1 MAELFPD
8 GVAWRNLADGSELR
22 LGDWQRQSNQ
32 LARGLRAR
40 RLIPGDRVALAIG
53 PDDPLTWLVSYMGIH
68 KAGLVALPLNTRL
81 ATAEM
86 LRILGHARPSVLLG
100 GATVLERHPG
110 LTSAVPLTATTG
122 EGDGHIPWQRLL
134 DPDGSELDHRV
145 DPVDVA
151 DIMYTSGTTGAPKG
165 VLARHGE
172 LSTIDR
178 EPESWLG
185 LGFLTSSP
193 FSTTSGALLVCG
205 PMRGGLSGWF
215 LPAFDAGR
223 WLDVVSTERPVAAFL
238 VPAMVQLIAAH
249 PGAES
254 ADLSSLA
261 VVNVG
266 SAPIAPDTLRR
277 FGRLLGSGELLN
289 GYGMTEF
296 GAVSAMPM
304 GDRGRHLGSAGKP
317 LPGVKLRIVHPDG
330 TDAVTGQVGE
340 IAIRGR
346 RGQRRYFRDD
356 DETAARWKQGW
367 LHSGDLGHLD
377 AEGFLWIAGRQKE
390 MINRGGH
397 NIVPGEVEAV
407 LFNHPVVVAA
417 AVAGVPHEVL
427 GEDVA
432 AWVVLSEELS
442 LDDLRHFLLEHLA
455 DYKVPRRISVVDQLP
470 RNDAGK
476 VLKAQLVSDLERR
489 NAV

>member
-1 MAELFPD
+1 
-8 GVAWRNLADGSELR
+8 
-22 LGDWQRQSNQ
+22 
-32 LARGLRAR
+32 
-40 RLIPGDRVALAIG
+40 
-53 PDDPLTWLVSYMGIH
+53 
-68 KAGLVALPLNTRL
+68 
-81 ATAEM
+81 
-86 LRILGHARPSVLLG
+86 
-100 GATVLERHPG
+100 
-110 LTSAVPLTATTG
+110 
-122 EGDGHIPWQRLL
+122 
-134 DPDGSELDHRV
+134 
-145 DPVDVA
+145 
-151 DIMYTSGTTGAPKG
+151 
-165 VLARHGE
+165 
-172 LSTIDR
+172 
-178 EPESWLG
+178 
-185 LGFLTSSP
+185 
-193 FSTTSGALLVCG
+193 
-205 PMRGGLSGWF
+205 
-215 LPAFDAGR
+215 
-223 WLDVVSTERPVAAFL
+223 
-238 VPAMVQLIAAH
+238 
-249 PGAES
+249 
-254 ADLSSLA
+254 
-261 VVNVG
+261 
-266 SAPIAPDTLRR
+266 
-277 FGRLLGSGELLN
+277 
-289 GYGMTEF
+289 MTEF